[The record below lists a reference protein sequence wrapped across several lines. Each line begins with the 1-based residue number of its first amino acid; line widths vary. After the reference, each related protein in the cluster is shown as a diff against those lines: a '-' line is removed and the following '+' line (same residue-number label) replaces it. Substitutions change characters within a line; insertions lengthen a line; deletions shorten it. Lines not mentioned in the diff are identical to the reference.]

1 MATYLDAIVERKRAD
16 LADAKAATPLAD
28 LKARAADMP
37 SPLDFRTALDAPGI
51 QVIAEVKKASP
62 SRGDIAPAADHV
74 ATARAYAG
82 AGAAAISVLTE
93 EPHFKGHVSYLSDI
107 KDSLGES
114 CPPLLRKDFIVDA
127 YQVYEARAYGADAL
141 LLIVAS
147 LTDDELA
154 ELMGAA
160 ANIGLGCL
168 VEVHDAEEAERAAA
182 AGAAVVG
189 INNRDLRSFVTDLE
203 TTRRVR
209 PHVGEGATVVSESG
223 IKTNEDAAR
232 LASWGVDAF
241 LIGEALMTAPD
252 PGALL
257 KTFLIRD

>member
-16 LADAKAATPLAD
+16 LDRAKAATPLAD
-28 LKARAADMP
+28 LKARAAAMP
-37 SPLDFRTALDAPGI
+37 PPLDFRSALDAPGI

-62 SRGDIAPAADHV
+62 SRGDIAPGADHV
-74 ATARAYAG
+74 ATARAYAA

-93 EPHFKGHVSYLSDI
+93 EPHFKGRLSYLTDI
-107 KDSLGES
+107 KNALGEA
-114 CPPLLRKDFIVDA
+114 CPPLLRKDFIVDP

-147 LTDDELA
+147 LTDGELA
-154 ELMGAA
+154 DLMGTAA
-160 ANIGLGCL
+160 DLGLGCL

-182 AGAAVVG
+182 AGASVVG

-203 TTRRVR
+203 TTRLVR
-209 PHVGEGATVVSESG
+209 PHVGGGATMVSESG
-223 IKTNEDAAR
+223 IKTSDDAVR
-232 LASWGVDAF
+232 LASWGVDAL

-257 KTFLIRD
+257 QTFLIRD

>member
-16 LADAKAATPLAD
+16 LDQAKAATPLAD
-28 LKARAADMP
+28 LKARAASLP
-37 SPLDFRTALDAPGI
+37 SPLDFRGALDAPGI

-62 SRGDIAPAADHV
+62 SRGDIAPDADHV
-74 ATARAYAG
+74 ETARAYAA

-93 EPHFKGHVSYLSDI
+93 EPHFKGRLSYLTDI
-107 KDSLGES
+107 KHGLAEI
-114 CPPLLRKDFIVDA
+114 CPPLLRKDFIVDP

-147 LTDDELA
+147 LTDGELA
-154 ELMGAA
+154 ELMGTAA
-160 ANIGLGCL
+160 ELGLGCL
-168 VEVHDAEEAERAAA
+168 VEVHDAEEAERAAG
-182 AGAAVVG
+182 AGASVVG
-189 INNRDLRSFVTDLE
+189 INNRDLRSFTTDLE

-223 IKTNEDAAR
+223 IKTAQDAAR
-232 LASWGVDAF
+232 LAGWGVDAF

-252 PGALL
+252 PGARL

>member
-1 MATYLDAIVERKRAD
+1 
-16 LADAKAATPLAD
+16 
-28 LKARAADMP
+28 MP
-37 SPLDFRTALDAPGI
+37 PPLDFRGALDAPGI
-51 QVIAEVKKASP
+51 QIIAEVKKASP
-62 SRGDIAPAADHV
+62 SRGDIAPHADHV
-74 ATARAYAG
+74 ATARAYAK

-93 EPHFKGHVSYLSDI
+93 EPHFKGRLSYLSDI
-107 KDSLGES
+107 KGGLGDA

-147 LTDDELA
+147 LTDGELA

-160 ANIGLGCL
+160 GDLGLGCL
-168 VEVHDAEEAERAAA
+168 VEVHDAEEAERATA

-209 PHVGEGATVVSESG
+209 PHVGDGAVVVSESG
-223 IKTNEDAAR
+223 IKTSEDAAR

>member
-16 LADAKAATPLAD
+16 LAQAKAATPLAD
-28 LKARAADMP
+28 LKARAAAMP
-37 SPLDFRTALDAPGI
+37 PPLDFRGSLGAPGI

-62 SRGDIAPAADHV
+62 SRGDIAPDADHV
-74 ATARAYAG
+74 ATARAYAD

-93 EPHFKGHVSYLSDI
+93 EPHFKGRLSYLTDI
-107 KDSLGES
+107 RDGLGDA
-114 CPPLLRKDFIVDA
+114 CPPLLRKDFIVDP

-147 LTDDELA
+147 LTDGELTD
-154 ELMGAA
+154 LMGTAA
-160 ANIGLGCL
+160 DLGLGCL
-168 VEVHDAEEAERAAA
+168 VEVHDADEAERAAA

-189 INNRDLRSFVTDLE
+189 INNRDLRSFVTDLD

-209 PHVGEGATVVSESG
+209 PHVGDGATVVSESG

>member
-16 LADAKAATPLAD
+16 LAEAKAATPLAD
-28 LKARAADMP
+28 LKARAAGMP
-37 SPLDFRTALDAPGI
+37 PPLDFRSALDALGI

-62 SRGDIAPAADHV
+62 SRGDIAPGADHV
-74 ATARAYAG
+74 ETARAYAS

-93 EPHFKGHVSYLSDI
+93 EPHFKGHLSYLTDI
-107 KDSLGES
+107 KHGLGEA
-114 CPPLLRKDFIVDA
+114 CPPLLRKDFIVDP

-147 LTDDELA
+147 LTDGEIA
-154 ELMGAA
+154 ELMGVADDL
-160 ANIGLGCL
+160 GLGCL

-182 AGAAVVG
+182 AGASVIG
-189 INNRDLRSFVTDLE
+189 INNRDLRSFVSDLE

-209 PHVGEGATVVSESG
+209 PHVGDGATVVSESG
-223 IKTNEDAAR
+223 IKTSDDAVR

-257 KTFLIRD
+257 KTFLIHD